1 MAGKFAL
8 RAVAICA
15 LALAAR
21 AADSGKEL
29 LSAAR
34 AGDVARITALVSKS
48 PNLEARDKRGKTPLM
63 LAAERGYADAV
74 KLLLAKG
81 ASPAARDKSGLTAY
95 GLALFSSQGPARAA
109 VLAALPKPARIR
121 LNLQA
126 AWLPDNLASSCFL
139 AKNELAA
146 LVTGIHPDA
155 LLLGAL
161 AELAR
166 TEGRD
171 VVEVVNATSEGL
183 KTGPDAFSTPLGR
196 GGRACNAGGPA
207 GRRLHPRIGQ
217 PHDGYR
223 RPRAAHR
230 RGIAGVREDLR
241 GRVEGT
247 AHPAGHECHA
257 VPALVRQVGKI
268 ACRLDLL
275 GRAEGADA
283 DQLRI

>member
-95 GLALFSSQGPARAA
+95 GLALFSSQGPGRTA

-183 KTGPDAFSTPLGR
+183 KTGPDAFSTPSD
-196 GGRACNAGGPA
+196 A
-207 GRRLHPRIGQ
+207 
-217 PHDGYR
+217 
-223 RPRAAHR
+223 
-230 RGIAGVREDLR
+230 
-241 GRVEGT
+241 
-247 AHPAGHECHA
+247 
-257 VPALVRQVGKI
+257 
-268 ACRLDLL
+268 
-275 GRAEGADA
+275 ADA
-283 DQLRI
+283 RVTLAVRPGAACTRGSDNLTMATDVRVLRTGGASPVLEKTYGAGLKGLHTQPVTNATQYQPLYDKWAKSHADSIFWDALKALMRTN